1 MFKKWESLKNY
12 FKKGYRVRVSH
23 SGDFVKQIEEPIIID
38 DEKFEIRILK
48 TEDDFI
54 TEGYNM
60 KNCMSKQFVTA
71 LSYVYLSMTHNKKT
85 INLQYRKGKLSQS
98 YGKANTP
105 VDKLFN
111 KSIEILNKRME
122 NFQNLEIKKEK
133 FDFI

>member
-71 LSYVYLSMTHNKKT
+71 LSYVYLSMTHNKK
-85 INLQYRKGKLSQS
+85 R
-98 YGKANTP
+98 
-105 VDKLFN
+105 
-111 KSIEILNKRME
+111 R
-122 NFQNLEIKKEK
+122 
-133 FDFI
+133 